1 MSKSNKAFD
10 IKTISRVTALLSISL
25 LISLVMGCGG
35 GGSQN
40 NQVSYGSGLGGFGP
54 AAKSTLVINFRN
66 ALSLSV
72 NRVATDFD
80 HVRLQLNQAE
90 AVTNKV
96 PVNLA
101 TTLGADPLISDSMQE
116 ELQRKQ
122 SAFKVRYNNL
132 QSVKN
137 KITQYRIII
146 TAPDLLL
153 PVIAV
158 FPSTAEQGSVQVD
171 SGPSRNIRVEGVGV
185 DIDGIEKVLIAAQTI
200 VSLEPSLTTQVG
212 GPEAQIPVTFTQ
224 IDTIAPITAAFPV
237 GTGVLEGP
245 HRTSVDIILSNFEEA
260 ELSYKISEVGNEFST
275 LSAVTSGFISTVS
288 TATINLSQE
297 GVYLF
302 QYFSTDASG
311 NQEVLNEKQVTVN
324 FNTNPPVTNIDYKGQ
339 PHKLFAGA
347 SIGMSIE
354 MQDAETGTVTYIID
368 TSDAQTTRPLRNKEV
383 EFVQIGTQGFIPTN
397 PLVNVQFSSEIAGGS
412 VELSSQTTVIE
423 LTDISIGGVIQT
435 KFEGVANSVYSSGV
449 TLLCDTD
456 STSIYVSEVCQNE
469 GKLITLMTGPFT
481 PGNAA
486 EFACITVVGGQLT
499 VVDNGVNGVCQSC
512 NSFKTASGQN
522 CP

>member
-1 MSKSNKAFD
+1 MSKSNKTFD
-10 IKTISRVTALLSISL
+10 IKTVSRVTALLSISL

-40 NQVSYGSGLGGFGP
+40 NQASFGSGLGGFGP
-54 AAKSTLVINFRN
+54 VAKSTLVINFRN

-72 NRVATDFD
+72 NQVATDFD
-80 HVRLQLNQAE
+80 HVRLQLNRAD

-101 TTLGADPLISDSMQE
+101 TTLGAEPLISDSMQE
-116 ELQRKQ
+116 ELQRKL

-224 IDTIAPITAAFPV
+224 IDTIAPITAAFPA
-237 GTGVLEGP
+237 GAGVLEGP
-245 HRTSVDIILSNFEEA
+245 HRTSVDIILSNFEDA
-260 ELSYKISEVGNEFST
+260 QLSYKISEVGNEFST
-275 LSAVTSGFISTVS
+275 LSAVTSGFLSTVS

-302 QYFSTDASG
+302 QYFSTDESG

-324 FNTNPPVTNIDYKGQ
+324 FNTNPPVTKIDYKGQ

-354 MQDAETGTVTYIID
+354 MQDQETGTVTYIID
-368 TSDAQTTRPLRNKEV
+368 TSDAQTTRPLKNKEV

-423 LTDISIGGVIQT
+423 LTDISIGGIIQT

-486 EFACITVVGGQLT
+486 EFACVKVVGGQLT

>member
-1 MSKSNKAFD
+1 MVKNNRTLNKN
-10 IKTISRVTALLSISL
+10 ILLRVIVISVTAL
-25 LISLVMGCGG
+25 LISLVVGCGG
-35 GGSQN
+35 GGSQTN
-40 NQVSYGSGLGGFGP
+40 EVSFGSGLGGFGP
-54 AAKSTLVINFRN
+54 MAKSTLVVNFRD

-72 NRVATDFD
+72 NRIANDYD
-80 HVRLQLNQAE
+80 HSRLQVNKAG
-90 AVTNKV
+90 AVTNIV
-96 PVNLA
+96 PVDLIN
-101 TTLGADPLISDSMQE
+101 TLGAAAVISDPMQQ
-116 ELQRKQ
+116 ELRRKL

-185 DIDGIEKVLIAAQTI
+185 DIDGIEKVLVAAQTT

-212 GPEAQIPVTFTQ
+212 GSDAQIPITFTQ
-224 IDTIAPITAAFPV
+224 IDTIAPITAAFPS

-245 HRTSVDIILSNFEEA
+245 HRTNVDIILSNFENST
-260 ELSYKISEVGNEFST
+260 LNYKISEVGNEFST
-275 LSAVTSGFISTVS
+275 LSAVTSGFQTIFS
-288 TATINLSQE
+288 TATISLNEE
-297 GVYLF
+297 GIYLF
-302 QYFSTDASG
+302 QYFSTDSSG
-311 NQEVLNEKQVTVN
+311 NQEVLNEKQITVN
-324 FNTNPPVTNIDYKGQ
+324 FNSNPPVTKIDYRGQ
-339 PHKLFAGA
+339 PEKLFAGA
-347 SIGMSIE
+347 SLGMSIE
-354 MQDAETGTVTYIID
+354 MQPDQTGTITYSID
-368 TSDAQTTRPLRNKEV
+368 GSDPQQSGSLRSNEV
-383 EFVQIGTQGFIPTN
+383 ELVQIGTQGFVPSN
-397 PLVNVQFSSEIAGGS
+397 PLVNLEFFSEIAGGS

-423 LTDISIGGVIQT
+423 ITDISIGGIIQT
-435 KFEGVANSVYSSGV
+435 NFEGVANSVYSSGV

-456 STSIYVSEVCQNE
+456 NSSIYTSEVCQNQ

-486 EFACITVVGGQLT
+486 EFACIRVVGGQLT

-512 NSFKTASGQN
+512 NSFKSASGQN

>member
-1 MSKSNKAFD
+1 MSKNTRTSY
-10 IKTISRVTALLSISL
+10 TSTALRITLVFSISL
-25 LISLVMGCGG
+25 LISLVIGCGG

-40 NQVSYGSGLGGFGP
+40 NQASFGSGLGGFGP
-54 AAKSTLVINFRN
+54 VAKSTLVINFRD
-66 ALSLSV
+66 ALNLNVS
-72 NRVATDFD
+72 RVASDYD
-80 HVRLQLNQAE
+80 HVRLQLNRAD
-90 AVTNKV
+90 AVSNSV
-96 PVNLA
+96 PVDISANF
-101 TTLGADPLISDSMQE
+101 GAEPNISDAMRE
-116 ELQRKQ
+116 ELQRKLSVFQ
-122 SAFKVRYNNL
+122 VRHSNL

-137 KITQYRIII
+137 KITQYRIVI

-158 FPSTAEQGSVQVD
+158 FPSTAQQGSVQVD

-185 DIDGIEKVLIAAQTI
+185 DIDGIEKVLVAAQTT

-224 IDTIAPITAAFPV
+224 IDTIAPITAAFPS
-237 GTGVLEGP
+237 GAGVLEGP
-245 HRTSVDIILSNFEEA
+245 HRAAIDIILSNFEDA
-260 ELSYKISEVGNEFST
+260 ELNYKISEIGNEFST
-275 LSAVTSGFISTVS
+275 LAAVTSGFVNAVS
-288 TATINLSQE
+288 TATINLSEE

-302 QYFSTDASG
+302 QYFSVDSSG
-311 NQEVLNEKQVTVN
+311 NQEVLNEKQITVN
-324 FNTNPPVTNIDYKGQ
+324 FNDNPPVTNIDYRGQ

-347 SIGMSIE
+347 SVGLSIQ
-354 MQDAETGTVTYIID
+354 MQDQQTGTITYVID
-368 TSDAQTTRPLRNKEV
+368 SSDPQTTRSLRNKEV
-383 EFVQIGTQGFIPTN
+383 EFVQIGTQGFISAN
-397 PLVNVQFSSEIAGGS
+397 PLVNLEFSSEIAGGS
-412 VELSSQTTVIE
+412 VELSRQTTIIE

-456 STSIYVSEVCQNE
+456 SSSIYASEVCQNQ

-486 EFACITVVGGQLT
+486 EFACIKVVGGQLT